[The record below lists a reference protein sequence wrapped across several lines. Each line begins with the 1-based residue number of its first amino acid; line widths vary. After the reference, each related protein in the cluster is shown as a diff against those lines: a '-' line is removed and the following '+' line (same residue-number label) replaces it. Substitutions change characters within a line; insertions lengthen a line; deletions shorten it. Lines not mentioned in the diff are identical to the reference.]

1 MNKKE
6 LLLNAIEEMLS
17 GKINENEG
25 ICENLD
31 ILTDEIWLGCEVV
44 ENLSGSWKQFSGH
57 VQYPVSGRLVWI
69 DCSENGTF
77 WVGEQRELR
86 ISLLEH
92 IKSEVL
98 KLSDEEFEEMLK

>member
-17 GKINENEG
+17 GKINESWG

-31 ILTDEIWLGCEVV
+31 NLPYQCWFGYDVV
-44 ENLSGSWKQFSGH
+44 EEFSQTWSNFSGNKH
-57 VQYPVSGRLVWI
+57 YPISGREDWSRFLETSSLWL
-69 DCSENGTF
+69 
-77 WVGEQRELR
+77 GEQRELR
-86 ISLLEH
+86 MSLLEH

-98 KLSDEEFEEMLK
+98 KLSDEEYEEMF

>member
-17 GKINENEG
+17 GKLNESRG

-31 ILTDEIWLGCEVV
+31 NLTDQCWFGYDVV
-44 ENLSGSWKQFSGH
+44 EEFSQTWSNFSGNK
-57 VQYPVSGRLVWI
+57 QYPISGREDWSRFLKTSSLWL
-69 DCSENGTF
+69 
-77 WVGEQRELR
+77 GEQRELR
-86 ISLLEH
+86 MSLLEH

-98 KLSDEEFEEMLK
+98 KLSDEEFEEMF